1 MQSLTISLIHEALVK
16 QNSQLGIF
24 EDASLTLEKLEKGIT
39 ANWAGGA
46 SQKLVFLW
54 PGSQAGSQDSAEMG
68 VSFCR
73 EFVGSFLPPSKQLHL
88 PRPSRITAF
97 QCL

>member
-1 MQSLTISLIHEALVK
+1 MQSLTISLIHKALVK

-24 EDASLTLEKLEKGIT
+24 EDAALTLEKGIT

-54 PGSQAGSQDSAEMG
+54 PGSQESAEMG
-68 VSFCR
+68 SLSAER
-73 EFVGSFLPPSKQLHL
+73 NS
-88 PRPSRITAF
+88 
-97 QCL
+97 